1 MFETGDLLQ
10 LSDTGRKH
18 AQTMRTLE
26 DLPMTSKFAHGLLD
40 ESSYPVTYLGYN
52 GTYHNYRT
60 NNGLEW
66 HLRHTK
72 YFELQQSEVQQQD
85 FMNMLP

>member
-1 MFETGDLLQ
+1 MFEIGGLLQ
-10 LSDTGRKH
+10 LSDAGRMH
-18 AQTMRTLE
+18 AQTRCTLE
-26 DLPMTSKFAHGLLD
+26 DLPMNGKFAHALLD
-40 ESSYPVTYLGYN
+40 ESTYPVTYQGYD
-52 GTYHNYRT
+52 GTYYNYKT
-60 NNGLEW
+60 NNGSEW